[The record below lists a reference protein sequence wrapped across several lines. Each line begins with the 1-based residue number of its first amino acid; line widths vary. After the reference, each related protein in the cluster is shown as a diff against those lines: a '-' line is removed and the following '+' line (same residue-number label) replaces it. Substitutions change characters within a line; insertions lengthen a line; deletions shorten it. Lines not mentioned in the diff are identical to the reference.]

1 MYDSYGTLK
10 VASLLPLRVY
20 KDSYP
25 YQLYVDNLYHCNDAS
40 YLIVY
45 NFIFNKAYKL

>member
-1 MYDSYGTLK
+1 MIIILTYDTQGTLK

-25 YQLYVDNLYHCNDAS
+25 YQLYVDNLNRFDDRLNHN
-40 YLIVY
+40 L
-45 NFIFNKAYKL
+45 